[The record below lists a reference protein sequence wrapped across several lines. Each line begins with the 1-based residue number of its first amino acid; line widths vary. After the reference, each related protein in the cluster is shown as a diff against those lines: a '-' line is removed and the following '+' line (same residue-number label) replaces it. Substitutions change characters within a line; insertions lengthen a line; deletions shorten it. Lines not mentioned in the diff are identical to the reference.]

1 MLPASAE
8 ASSVASLASS
18 HGLHIERGSLRFN
31 DMGLDFRVA
40 TARDTDGNEWLLRL
54 PRRPDAMR
62 RAEVEGRFLSF
73 ISSRLSVSV
82 PDWQVHAADLI
93 AYPLLPGTP
102 GLTLD
107 DAGAPVWHV
116 DSAAPA
122 FTQSLADFLAE
133 LHSVDIAEAASTG
146 IEVRS
151 PAEVREGMRRRIA
164 RVTAEFEVAND
175 LTDRWSSWL
184 ADDSFWPA
192 WSTVTHGEIYPAHV
206 LHVDG
211 RVVSV
216 LDWTTAAV
224 GDPAKDFMFHQSI
237 VPKHAFDATISRYVE
252 HGGRVWPKIAE
263 HCAELL
269 STAPVEYGVYA
280 IETQDPEHVQ
290 AAAAQLNP
298 APHAQGSH

>member
-1 MLPASAE
+1 MLPAPAE
-8 ASSVASLASS
+8 ASSVVSLAYA
-18 HGLHIERGSLRFN
+18 HGLDIEPGSLRFN

-40 TARDTDGNEWLLRL
+40 TARATDGNEWLLRI

-62 RAEVEGRFLSF
+62 RAEVEGKFLAF
-73 ISSRLSVSV
+73 ISSRVSVSV
-82 PDWQVHAADLI
+82 PDWQVHASDLI

-107 DAGAPVWHV
+107 DEGAPVWHV
-116 DSAAPA
+116 DSATPA
-122 FTQSLADFLAE
+122 FTRSLADFLAQ

-146 IEVRS
+146 IDVHS
-151 PAEVREGMRRRIA
+151 PAEAREGVRGSIA
-164 RVTAEFEVAND
+164 RVTAEFEVAKE
-175 LTDRWSSWL
+175 LTDRWSAWL
-184 ADDSFWPA
+184 ADNSFWPT

-206 LHVDG
+206 LHTDG
-211 RVVSV
+211 HIVSV

-237 VPKHAFDATISRYVE
+237 VPERAFDATVSRYVE
-252 HGGRVWPKIAE
+252 QGGRVWPKLVE
-263 HCAELL
+263 HCTELL

-280 IETQDPEHVQ
+280 LETQDPEHLH

-298 APHAQGSH
+298 ARHAHGSH